1 MEGGEDGGS
10 RREIGSDGWMDGG
23 REGEREGGME
33 GWREGG
39 GGGAAL
45 ATALAAAVA
54 TCVCVCVCASPI
66 ALSHSSHVC
75 PSGGS
80 NACVR
85 AKWLLFVVATLLD
98 SFLYFRFVC
107 LLPLCVALLA
117 SRSSSTFG
125 ARFKSNG
132 VQAGAPVRT
141 GRCRAAWQVLARDNA
156 SRGWCY
162 CLCPRARR

>member
-10 RREIGSDGWMDGG
+10 RREIGSDGWMEGEGERGREGG
-23 REGEREGGME
+23 REGGR
-33 GWREGG
+33 GG
-39 GGGAAL
+39 GRL
-45 ATALAAAVA
+45 HWLLHWLLQWLR
-54 TCVCVCVCASPI
+54 VCGCVCASPI

-141 GRCRAAWQVLARDNA
+141 GRCRAAWRVLARDNA

-162 CLCPRARR
+162 CLCP